1 MARSKWPR
9 LAWRGA
15 QAGAITLRPG
25 SLQTRRGRYAAW
37 CAAVLGDLGIEITTD
52 GTAPARAA
60 LFAANHLSWLDSLV
74 LAAAAEV
81 SFVAKHELR
90 RWPLIGTMIADSG
103 GVFIRRDDPQAIEH
117 AVNDVARCLAAG
129 HAVCVFPEAT
139 TGDGQALRPFRPPFF
154 ESAVVS
160 QAAVV
165 PVALRY
171 RSGGE
176 DCGDA
181 LWRQDEPFGASLRRV
196 LRLEGP
202 LRAQLSIGE
211 PIESAGRSRWQLAQA
226 AEREVARMLG
236 RPHDLPAPPPGAPH
250 PAMAADLDL
259 LRVLLD
265 VAGRGDEWAGAGD
278 LLATPLARLGL
289 DSLAAIPVL
298 LALEEKLQRPI
309 PDDALAGFM
318 NGATVGDFL
327 RAMRA

>member
-1 MARSKWPR
+1 MAAARWPR
-9 LAWRGA
+9 LAWRTV

-25 SLQTRRGRYAAW
+25 ALRTKRERYAAW
-37 CAAVLGDLGIEITTD
+37 CASVLADLRVEIAAEGAV
-52 GTAPARAA
+52 PARAA

-81 SFVAKHELR
+81 SFVAKQELR

-103 GVFIRRDDPQAIEH
+103 GVFIRRDDPEAIAR
-117 AVNDVARCLAAG
+117 AVRDVASCLEAG

-139 TGDGQALRPFRPPFF
+139 TGDGCKLRPFRPSFF
-154 ESAVVS
+154 ESALVS
-160 QAAVV
+160 RAAVV

-171 RSGGE
+171 RIGGE
-176 DCGDA
+176 DCSDA
-181 LWRQDEPFGASLRRV
+181 LWRQDEPFGHSIRRV
-196 LRLEGP
+196 LRLRGP
-202 LRAQLSIGE
+202 LRAQVSIGE

-226 AEREVARMLG
+226 AEREVMRMLG
-236 RPHDLPAPPPGAPH
+236 QAHGLPAPPPDAAQ
-250 PAMAADLDL
+250 PAIAADLDL
-259 LRVLLD
+259 LRTLLD
-265 VAGRGDEWAGAGD
+265 VAGRHDAASSAGD

-289 DSLAAIPVL
+289 DSLSAIPLL

-327 RAMRA
+327 RAMRS